1 MGTREFEEG
10 HATRTTSSANS
21 WRQPPGGPFHFTAFA
36 QEAAMTPGTTTQ
48 ERCCGVRKSAM
59 TSDIRSYIV
68 RGGEAP
74 TVSAYAGPERLDAS
88 RALSYGYGLR

>member
-1 MGTREFEEG
+1 
-10 HATRTTSSANS
+10 
-21 WRQPPGGPFHFTAFA
+21 
-36 QEAAMTPGTTTQ
+36 
-48 ERCCGVRKSAM
+48 M

>member
-1 MGTREFEEG
+1 
-10 HATRTTSSANS
+10 
-21 WRQPPGGPFHFTAFA
+21 
-36 QEAAMTPGTTTQ
+36 MTPGTTTQ

-74 TVSAYAGPERLDAS
+74 TVSALTTATYLIGDECS
-88 RALSYGYGLR
+88 F